1 MPPEIITVIRQ
12 APAESQISVH
22 VVFRGKKP
30 GVYQDWDQCF
40 EQLEGYTK
48 PKFHSYKTLY
58 EAELAWV
65 DWQKR
70 VAVKNG
76 ASTFL
81 QNAGVRPRMEAMQDE
96 FAWIEPPS
104 RSLHESRL
112 VKQDISQQQITIKN
126 EPTLPSAAPESSS
139 FSYDLLGLGASQ
151 KQKKSNHSSSP
162 PAKAIL
168 VDSRISAY
176 NTLPADAARQQKSI
190 YSSSPPAKA
199 MIQPNAWNILYSS
212 RPIDMPREQNQA
224 LHSSSPSPKTTIL
237 DRVSAYSTPPTSSPP
252 GLGIKRAPNFID
264 LTDYPS
270 KLWGTPAKRRK
281 TEYKPSSTYKHDR
294 GQKSIMGYTQRTES
308 FDESEA
314 HSLTREE
321 RFELDKLQRDKAPA
335 RAKAAEEGKIQL
347 TPEQEKV
354 VNLAL
359 RKNNLFI
366 TGAAGSGKTVTLKE
380 ILYRI
385 RKRRNGGNVE
395 VIAPTGIAA
404 LPLNGKTTYSFA
416 GVRLPNSLQTT
427 GPARI

>member
-1 MPPEIITVIRQ
+1 
-12 APAESQISVH
+12 
-22 VVFRGKKP
+22 
-30 GVYQDWDQCF
+30 
-40 EQLEGYTK
+40 
-48 PKFHSYKTLY
+48 
-58 EAELAWV
+58 
-65 DWQKR
+65 
-70 VAVKNG
+70 
-76 ASTFL
+76 
-81 QNAGVRPRMEAMQDE
+81 
-96 FAWIEPPS
+96 
-104 RSLHESRL
+104 
-112 VKQDISQQQITIKN
+112 
-126 EPTLPSAAPESSS
+126 
-139 FSYDLLGLGASQ
+139 
-151 KQKKSNHSSSP
+151 
-162 PAKAIL
+162 
-168 VDSRISAY
+168 
-176 NTLPADAARQQKSI
+176 
-190 YSSSPPAKA
+190 
-199 MIQPNAWNILYSS
+199 
-212 RPIDMPREQNQA
+212 
-224 LHSSSPSPKTTIL
+224 
-237 DRVSAYSTPPTSSPP
+237 
-252 GLGIKRAPNFID
+252 
-264 LTDYPS
+264 
-270 KLWGTPAKRRK
+270 
-281 TEYKPSSTYKHDR
+281 
-294 GQKSIMGYTQRTES
+294 MGYTQRTES